1 VRRQVQTGQFG
12 SLSQEAPSPSDIPNP
27 PDHSDKA
34 TSATPPPVQVPKTPQ
49 HRHRAANPRVR
60 PMDIDELP
68 DAPGE
73 KVDTM
78 EHAISAKAKFAG
90 GGRKSSSEPSTEK
103 LPSTRRKPGPGRS
116 SHGLASSQDD
126 TLVNDENPLPPAVDV
141 DEEIEEGD
149 ENRASSQGGEITR
162 EELMDMVG
170 LKENEVE
177 NLPDFNDE
185 PMDVE
190 TEVVQTTVTETVVE
204 STEKAPA
211 NEERPVSK
219 PNLFA
224 RPSIFGPLSIG
235 TGSSRNLDRN
245 AYALR
250 FDNSVDVSVVLQDM
264 KPGSGLGPVT
274 TLDLKEI
281 FSKTPSSAP
290 GKFYSSEAS
299 GILLGTLKTGGPCA
313 RVELMPGEDEEHEQN
328 WEKFKDRLENEHTF
342 VIGAGLHLLVLIASS
357 NIDACKTVGIP
368 DILTGLRREII
379 ASATDIEDVSR
390 YSDAVD
396 MADNSRWL

>member
-1 VRRQVQTGQFG
+1 
-12 SLSQEAPSPSDIPNP
+12 
-27 PDHSDKA
+27 
-34 TSATPPPVQVPKTPQ
+34 
-49 HRHRAANPRVR
+49 
-60 PMDIDELP
+60 MDIDELP

-73 KVDTM
+73 KVGPM

-90 GGRKSSSEPSTEK
+90 GGRKSSSEPSSGKPQATK
-103 LPSTRRKPGPGRS
+103 RRKPGPGRS

-126 TLVNDENPLPPAVDV
+126 TLVNDENPLPPATDV
-141 DEEIEEGD
+141 DEDMEGGED
-149 ENRASSQGGEITR
+149 QSPSQGGEITR
-162 EELMDMVG
+162 KELMDMVG
-170 LKENEVE
+170 LNENEAD

-190 TEVVQTTVTETVVE
+190 TEVVQTTVTEIMVE
-204 STEKAPA
+204 SVEKAPA
-211 NEERPVSK
+211 NEERPITK

-235 TGSSRNLDRN
+235 AGSSRNLDRN

-250 FDNSVDVSVVLQDM
+250 LDNSVDVSVILRDM
-264 KPGSGLGPVT
+264 KAGTGPGLVT

-290 GKFYSSEAS
+290 GKFYDLEA
-299 GILLGTLKTGGPCA
+299 GNILLGTLKTGGPCA

-328 WEKFKDRLENEHTF
+328 WEKFRDRLEDKHTF
-342 VIGAGLHLLVLIASS
+342 VIGAGVHLLVLFASS
-357 NIDACKTVGIP
+357 NTEACDTVGIP

-379 ASATDIEDVSR
+379 VSATDIEDVSR
-390 YSDAVD
+390 YSEAVD